1 MKELETKR
9 LIIREFK
16 AEDWKELYEYLSDEE
31 VLKFEPY
38 KPFSE
43 EACKEEALR
52 RTTDSSFLAVCLKDN
67 NKLIGNVYFA
77 ERDFDAWEIGYV
89 FNSAYQKNGYATES
103 CIRVIDY
110 AFKELN
116 ARRITAHCDPKNPNS
131 WKLLERLKMRREGCL
146 KENIYFF
153 KDENDQPI
161 WKDTYEYGILKTEWI
176 NIRSGSCEQR

>member
-1 MKELETKR
+1 MKKLETER

-16 AEDWKELYEYLSDEE
+16 AEDWDDLYEYLSDEE

-38 KPFSE
+38 KPFSK
-43 EACKEEALR
+43 EACKEEAAR
-52 RTTDSSFLAVCLKDN
+52 RAMDSSFLAVCLKST

-77 ERDFDAWEIGYV
+77 KRDFGTWEIGYV
-89 FNSAYQKNGYATES
+89 FNASYQKAGYATES
-103 CIRVIDY
+103 CMKVMDY
-110 AFKELN
+110 AFNELN

-161 WKDTYEYGILKTEWI
+161 WKDTYEYGILKTEWTI
-176 NIRSGSCEQR
+176 